1 MFLYVLRC
9 FIMCACR
16 FWLCVAL
23 FITCIRN
30 PFCTD
35 IHLPCLWLR
44 GILPADLC
52 LDHPIP
58 PPPLVDDIVVFD
70 PFSVVLLG
78 SDWPPGLYGTD
89 GTGGKCW
96 VSGEVTLPS
105 GVVGVG
111 CRDRLEWTLISCSWR
126 SADCPQGGIVCYVCC
141 CEEGALWH
149 YHDSFRFENQC
160 RHVLQVSYGR
170 PGVRLRVGSGLA
182 TCARATACWET
193 NNPKDAG
200 KQWHSSRIRLAKQ
213 NNPLIRSGL

>member
-1 MFLYVLRC
+1 M
-9 FIMCACR
+9 ISWSSTMSA
-16 FWLCVAL
+16 LCSLGVIGPLGCMGRMAL
-23 FITCIRN
+23 
-30 PFCTD
+30 
-35 IHLPCLWLR
+35 
-44 GILPADLC
+44 G
-52 LDHPIP
+52 
-58 PPPLVDDIVVFD
+58 
-70 PFSVVLLG
+70 
-78 SDWPPGLYGTD
+78 
-89 GTGGKCW
+89 

-111 CRDRLEWTLISCSWR
+111 CRDRLEWILISFSWR
-126 SADCPQGGIVCYVCC
+126 SADCPQGGIVCYFCC

-182 TCARATACWET
+182 TCARATACLET